1 MGIGDK
7 DTSVIPAREKM
18 QGMNGSTVVGLGGQ
32 HTEAVETV
40 D

>member
-7 DTSVIPAREKM
+7 DTSDIPASEEM
-18 QGMNGSTVVGLGGQ
+18 QGMNGSAVVGSGGQ
-32 HTEAVETV
+32 QTEAVETV